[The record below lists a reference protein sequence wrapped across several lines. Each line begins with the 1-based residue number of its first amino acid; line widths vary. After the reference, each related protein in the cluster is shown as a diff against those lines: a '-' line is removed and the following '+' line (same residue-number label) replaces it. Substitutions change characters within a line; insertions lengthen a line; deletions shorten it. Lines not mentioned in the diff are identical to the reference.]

1 MITYIWLVRSLD
13 ISIIETV
20 IIFIQVGLITGHQQE
35 VCGLAW
41 SPDGRTLASG
51 GKENIVN
58 RKEGFTCSLSYLQAT
73 TTS

>member
-1 MITYIWLVRSLD
+1 MEI
-13 ISIIETV
+13 V
-20 IIFIQVGLITGHQQE
+20 IIIIQVGLVTGHQQE

-51 GKENIVN
+51 GKENILN
-58 RKEGFTCSLSYLQAT
+58 RKEGFTWLLSYMQAT

>member
-13 ISIIETV
+13 ISIMETV
-20 IIFIQVGLITGHQQE
+20 IIFIQVGLVTGHQQE

-51 GKENIVN
+51 GKENILN
-58 RKEGFTCSLSYLQAT
+58 KKESFSCLLSYLQVT

>member
-1 MITYIWLVRSLD
+1 MITNVGLD
-13 ISIIETV
+13 TNIEIV
-20 IIFIQVGLITGHQQE
+20 IIIIQVGLVTGHQQE

-51 GKENIVN
+51 GNENIFN
-58 RKEGFTCSLSYLQAT
+58 RKESFTCLLSYLQAT